1 MIHKTISAF
10 ILSGCI
16 VLSAPL
22 NAQTNNDIVISSPA
36 VLDLETWSSLDQEE
50 RRAILL
56 ASIEATLLASE
67 KHQGLSEALDD
78 DCLSTLT
85 MKRVEKTMQK
95 QARKNPS
102 KTYHDAFLDIVT
114 CKESSN

>member
-1 MIHKTISAF
+1 MIHKTIAAL
-10 ILSGCI
+10 ILCACI
-16 VLSAPL
+16 VLPTPAS
-22 NAQTNNDIVISSPA
+22 AQTNDDIVISSPA

-56 ASIEATLLASE
+56 ASIEATLLASK
-67 KHQGLSEALDD
+67 KHQGLSDALDD
-78 DCLSTLT
+78 DCLSSLTL
-85 MKRVEKTMQK
+85 KRVEKAMKK
-95 QARKNPS
+95 QSRKNPS